1 MSALNVML
9 FGTGSNVVVTAGMA
23 RGVFARHDLV
33 LDLAYTQG
41 SEMLCETLR
50 TGGCDIG
57 VLAADDVVYEVER
70 RGLDFFL
77 FMGIHTGLLSLMA
90 HPEITTL
97 GGLAGRR
104 FGVDDTAS
112 GFVLL
117 ARRILR
123 DHGLVESDYALVKAK
138 GMNLRAQALENGE
151 IDAALL
157 SPPFTL
163 RLLDRGYR
171 ELARVHDFFPRY
183 QAGCWVTTRE
193 WATTHEDELT
203 RFVRAYLESLAWTL
217 DPKNREPAAGYLA
230 QEFKLEPD
238 IARRTYDLLAD
249 SDGGG
254 LFREAA
260 IDVPGIQVVIDMRVD
275 AGLLPSPP
283 PPASKYYDARYL
295 ERARS
300 GAQQKRGMH
309 G

>member
-1 MSALNVML
+1 MSSLNLML
-9 FGTGSNVVVTAGMA
+9 FGTGSNVVVTAGVA
-23 RGVFARHDLV
+23 RGVFSRHGLA
-33 LDLAYTQG
+33 LDIKYTQG

-77 FMGIHTGLLSLMA
+77 FMGIHAGLLSLMVR
-90 HPEITTL
+90 PEIGTL
-97 GGLAGRR
+97 ADLAGRR

-117 ARRILR
+117 ARHILR
-123 DHGLVESDYALVKAK
+123 DQGLAEGAYTLVKAK
-138 GMNLRAQALENGE
+138 GMNLRADALASGV

-163 RLLDRGYR
+163 QLQDRGLR

-183 QAGCWVTTRE
+183 QAGCWVTTRA
-193 WATTHEDELT
+193 WAAKHEAELT
-203 RFVRAYLESLAWTL
+203 TFVRAYLESLAWTL
-217 DPKNREPAAGYLA
+217 DRRNREEGAGYLA
-230 QEFKLEPD
+230 QEFKLD
-238 IARRTYDLLAD
+238 LDLARRTYDLLAD
-249 SDGGG
+249 ADGGG
-254 LFREAA
+254 LFRGAA
-260 IDVPGIQVVIDMRVD
+260 IDPKGIEVVIDMRVK

-295 ERARS
+295 EHVRCA
-300 GAQQKRGMH
+300 
-309 G
+309 

>member
-9 FGTGSNVVVTAGMA
+9 FGTGSNVVVTAGAA
-23 RGVFARHDLV
+23 RGVFARHGLT
-33 LDLAYTQG
+33 LDVGYTQG

-77 FMGIHTGLLSLMA
+77 FMGIHAGLLSLIA
-90 HPEITTL
+90 RPEITTL
-97 GGLAGRR
+97 GALAGRR

-123 DHGLVESDYALVKAK
+123 DHGLAEGDYALVKAK

-163 RLLDRGYR
+163 RLRDRGFR
-171 ELARVHDFFPRY
+171 ELARAHDFFPRY
-183 QAGCWVTTRE
+183 QAGCWVTTHA
-193 WATTHEDELT
+193 WATTHEEELT
-203 RFVRAYLESLAWTL
+203 TFVRAYLESLAWTL
-217 DPKNREPAAGYLA
+217 DRKNREEAAGYLA
-230 QEFKLEPD
+230 QEFQLEPD
-238 IARRTYDLLAD
+238 VARRTYDLLTD

-260 IDVPGIQVVIDMRVD
+260 IDVRGIQLVIDMRVE

-295 ERARS
+295 ERARG
-300 GAQQKRGMH
+300 GA
-309 G
+309 

>member
-1 MSALNVML
+1 MSSLNVML
-9 FGTGSNVVVTAGMA
+9 FGTGSNVVVTAGVA
-23 RGVFARHDLV
+23 RGVFSRHGLT
-33 LDLAYTQG
+33 LDIAYTQG

-50 TGGCDIG
+50 AGGCDIG

-77 FMGIHTGLLSLMA
+77 FMGIHAGLLSLMA
-90 HPEITTL
+90 RPEIATL
-97 GGLAGRR
+97 AALAGRR

-117 ARRILR
+117 ARHILR
-123 DHGLVESDYALVKAK
+123 DQGLDEDTYTLVKAK
-138 GMNLRAQALENGE
+138 GMNLRASALENGD

-163 RLLDRGYR
+163 RLQDRGFR
-171 ELARVHDFFPRY
+171 ELARVHDSFPRY
-183 QAGCWVTTRE
+183 QAGCWVTTRA
-193 WATTHEDELT
+193 WATRHEEELT
-203 RFVRAYLESLAWTL
+203 TFVRAYLESLAWTL
-217 DPKNREPAAGYLA
+217 DHKNREEAAGFLV
-230 QEFKLEPD
+230 QEFKLEPE

-260 IDVPGIQVVIDMRVD
+260 IDPQGIQAVIDMRLE

-295 ERARS
+295 ERARR
-300 GAQQKRGMH
+300 A
-309 G
+309 

>member
-1 MSALNVML
+1 MSSLNVML
-9 FGTGSNVVVTAGMA
+9 FGTGSNVVVTAGVA
-23 RGVFARHDLV
+23 RGVFSRHGLT
-33 LDLAYTQG
+33 LDIAYTQG

-50 TGGCDIG
+50 AGGCDIG

-77 FMGIHTGLLSLMA
+77 FMGIHAGLLSLMVR
-90 HPEITTL
+90 PEIATL
-97 GGLAGRR
+97 AALAGRR

-117 ARRILR
+117 ARHILG
-123 DHGLVESDYALVKAK
+123 DQGLNEDAYTLVKAK
-138 GMNLRAQALENGE
+138 GMNLRASALENGD

-163 RLLDRGYR
+163 RLQDRGFR
-171 ELARVHDFFPRY
+171 ELARVHDFVPRY
-183 QAGCWVTTRE
+183 QAGCWVTTRA
-193 WATTHEDELT
+193 WATRHEVELT
-203 RFVRAYLESLAWTL
+203 TFVRAYLESLAWTL
-217 DPKNREPAAGYLA
+217 DPKNREEAAGFLV

-260 IDVPGIQVVIDMRVD
+260 IDPQGIQAVIDMRVG

-295 ERARS
+295 ESARRA
-300 GAQQKRGMH
+300 
-309 G
+309 

>member
-1 MSALNVML
+1 MPSLKVML
-9 FGTGSNVVVTAGMA
+9 FGTGSNVVVTGGVA
-23 RGVFARHDLV
+23 RGVFSRHGLT
-33 LDLAYTQG
+33 LDITYTQG

-77 FMGIHTGLLSLMA
+77 FMGIHTGLLSLMTR
-90 HPEITTL
+90 PEITTL
-97 GGLAGRR
+97 ATLAGRR

-117 ARRILR
+117 ARHILR
-123 DHGLVESDYALVKAK
+123 DQGLAEGAYALVKAK
-138 GMNLRAQALENGE
+138 GMNLRANALASGD

-163 RLLDRGYR
+163 QLQDRGFR

-183 QAGCWVTTRE
+183 QAGCWVTTRT
-193 WATTHEDELT
+193 WAARHEAELT
-203 RFVRAYLESLAWTL
+203 IFVQAYLESLAWTL
-217 DPKNREPAAGYLA
+217 DRRNREEAAGYLA
-230 QEFKLEPD
+230 QEFKLELE

-249 SDGGG
+249 ADGGG

-260 IDVPGIQVVIDMRVD
+260 IDPQGIQVVVDMRVQ

-295 ERARS
+295 ERARR
-300 GAQQKRGMH
+300 A
-309 G
+309 

>member
-1 MSALNVML
+1 MSSLNLML
-9 FGTGSNVVVTAGMA
+9 FGTGSNVVVTAGVA
-23 RGVFARHDLV
+23 RGVFSRHGLT
-33 LDLAYTQG
+33 LDIKYTQG

-77 FMGIHTGLLSLMA
+77 FMGIHAGLLSLMGR
-90 HPEITTL
+90 PEI
-97 GGLAGRR
+97 GSLADLVGRR

-117 ARRILR
+117 ARHILR
-123 DHGLVESDYALVKAK
+123 GQGLAEGAYTLVKAK
-138 GMNLRAQALENGE
+138 GMNLRADALASGD

-163 RLLDRGYR
+163 QLQDRGFC

-183 QAGCWVTTRE
+183 QAGCWVTTRA
-193 WATTHEDELT
+193 WTAKHEAELT
-203 RFVRAYLESLAWTL
+203 TFVRAYQESLAWTL
-217 DPKNREPAAGYLA
+217 DRRNREEGAGYLA
-230 QEFKLEPD
+230 QEFKLD
-238 IARRTYDLLAD
+238 LDLARRTYDLLAD
-249 SDGGG
+249 ADGGG
-254 LFREAA
+254 LFRGAA
-260 IDVPGIQVVIDMRVD
+260 IDPKGIEVVIDMRVK

-295 ERARS
+295 EHIRRP
-300 GAQQKRGMH
+300 
-309 G
+309 